1 VEGDGNSRWRSEK
14 GRALW
19 VESQQDGI
27 SERGHYGP
35 EDVKEIVDN
44 AKSLGANM
52 LLWLV
57 KARMADTAP
66 ALWYPSEIGFSH
78 EACYDYDSFGDVVK
92 MSHDAGIEVHAYF
105 SVFTEGD
112 IKAETVKRQEAS
124 AG

>member
-1 VEGDGNSRWRSEK
+1 MAIRE

-27 SERGHYGP
+27 LSGHYGP
-35 EDVKEIVDN
+35 EDVKKIVDN

-66 ALWYPSEIGFSH
+66 ALWYPS
-78 EACYDYDSFGDVVK
+78 
-92 MSHDAGIEVHAYF
+92 
-105 SVFTEGD
+105 
-112 IKAETVKRQEAS
+112 
-124 AG
+124 